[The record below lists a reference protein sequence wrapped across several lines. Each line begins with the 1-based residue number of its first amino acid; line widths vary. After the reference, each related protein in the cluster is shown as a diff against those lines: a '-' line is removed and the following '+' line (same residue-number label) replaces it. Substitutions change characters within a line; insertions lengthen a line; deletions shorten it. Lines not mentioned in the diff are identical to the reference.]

1 MPYKRIDLAVSA
13 CKKLGRRLVV
23 IGAGSEME
31 NLKKLAGND
40 KNILFAGRAEDSE
53 VRSYLQR
60 CRALIFCAEED
71 LGLTPL
77 EVQACG
83 RPVIAFGKGG
93 ALETVIDGK
102 TGIFFDKQETDS
114 VASSIL
120 EFERLDSKGVF
131 KKEKIISHACQ
142 FSIEK
147 SMEQFQKI
155 IKETQEKLK

>member
-1 MPYKRIDLAVSA
+1 
-13 CKKLGRRLVV
+13 
-23 IGAGSEME
+23 ME

-102 TGIFFDKQETDS
+102 TGIFLTSRKQTALHLQFLNLS
-114 VASSIL
+114 GLIQKAFSRKKKLSAMHASS
-120 EFERLDSKGVF
+120 
-131 KKEKIISHACQ
+131 A
-142 FSIEK
+142 
-147 SMEQFQKI
+147 
-155 IKETQEKLK
+155 